1 MWCRSAVNRTSLSLL
16 ATSRTRSSALSAP
29 TRPCVRGAF
38 CWLGF
43 PLANPLPSIPS
54 AADGPALF
62 GDFAGTTGLSDCPWS
77 CITGVCPWTSRCGL
91 WRHPPGATT
100 GSPGSRARCVR
111 TCSGS
116 LTARDSLVSC
126 ILDTPDVA
134 FRFLPRRRRPGG
146 VVFRGSLP
154 GLHVPLST
162 LRGRPRM
169 TRGRCGLLTLHRTT
183 LAFATPRRFSPAH
196 GRIAMFLPRLS
207 RVVGALVVTVLVLSA
222 SPPGAVDAQG
232 KKLKIGVVFD
242 YTGPLAGGG
251 SELQAL
257 GAKIMIDHFIKK
269 GGVEGYQIEALYA
282 DAQSKPEVAI
292 NEAVRLIEQEKV
304 DMLLG
309 FYSSA
314 QCVPVAA
321 RIEQLK
327 KFMWI
332 TTCISS
338 AVLENRHLK
347 YVFRAQPSGRQFGL
361 MSTDFLAQNAKTKLG
376 KDPKDLRVAIIH
388 EDGAYG
394 VDVSKGNEEGAKKA
408 GFNVVLKEGYSATA
422 PDLAPLV
429 TKLKRARPDV
439 IFHTGYNPDI
449 SLFLR
454 QAREL
459 GLRFNALIG
468 HGAGYGVY
476 DKLKEALGKDVN
488 YFYNVD
494 PISIWL
500 ANDKALKP
508 ELLPLIKM
516 VGEEYEKARPGTT
529 VRSAHVGMAASNTYV
544 LMTEV
549 LPRAIKKYG
558 GIDAD
563 SLRKAALEV
572 NLPEGGTMLGF
583 GVKFAGEGSAMAGQ
597 NERAFPVIV
606 QYVDDK
612 PYLVWPKSQQQR
624 DPVLP
629 LPSSSPYAA
638 E

>member
-1 MWCRSAVNRTSLSLL
+1 MFLRRSTVWIL
-16 ATSRTRSSALSAP
+16 
-29 TRPCVRGAF
+29 
-38 CWLGF
+38 
-43 PLANPLPSIPS
+43 
-54 AADGPALF
+54 
-62 GDFAGTTGLSDCPWS
+62 
-77 CITGVCPWTSRCGL
+77 
-91 WRHPPGATT
+91 
-100 GSPGSRARCVR
+100 
-111 TCSGS
+111 
-116 LTARDSLVSC
+116 LVSG
-126 ILDTPDVA
+126 LVA
-134 FRFLPRRRRPGG
+134 A
-146 VVFRGSLP
+146 
-154 GLHVPLST
+154 
-162 LRGRPRM
+162 
-169 TRGRCGLLTLHRTT
+169 LLT
-183 LAFATPRRFSPAH
+183 
-196 GRIAMFLPRLS
+196 G
-207 RVVGALVVTVLVLSA
+207 A
-222 SPPGAVDAQG
+222 SPLRDAHAQA

-251 SELQAL
+251 SDLHAL
-257 GAKIMIDHFIKK
+257 GAKIMIDHFAKK
-269 GGVEGYQIEALYA
+269 GGVEGYQIEAVYA
-282 DAQSKPEVAI
+282 DAQSKPEIAI
-292 NEAVRLIEQEKV
+292 NEAIRLIEQEKV

-314 QCVPVAA
+314 QCVPAAA
-321 RIEQLK
+321 RVEQLH

-338 AVLENRHLK
+338 AVLENRNLK
-347 YVFRAQPSGRQFGL
+347 YVFRVQPSGRQFGL
-361 MSTDFLAQNAKTKLG
+361 MSTDFVAQNAQAKLG
-376 KDPKDLRVAIIH
+376 KDPKGLRVAIIH

-544 LMTEV
+544 FMTEV

-612 PYLVWPKSQQQR
+612 PYVVWPKSLQLR
-624 DPVLP
+624 EPVLK

>member
-1 MWCRSAVNRTSLSLL
+1 MLL
-16 ATSRTRSSALSAP
+16 RRFS
-29 TRPCVRGAF
+29 V
-38 CWLGF
+38 
-43 PLANPLPSIPS
+43 LA
-54 AADGPALF
+54 
-62 GDFAGTTGLSDCPWS
+62 
-77 CITGVCPWTSRCGL
+77 
-91 WRHPPGATT
+91 
-100 GSPGSRARCVR
+100 
-111 TCSGS
+111 
-116 LTARDSLVSC
+116 
-126 ILDTPDVA
+126 
-134 FRFLPRRRRPGG
+134 
-146 VVFRGSLP
+146 
-154 GLHVPLST
+154 
-162 LRGRPRM
+162 
-169 TRGRCGLLTLHRTT
+169 CGLL
-183 LAFATPRRFSPAH
+183 A
-196 GRIAMFLPRLS
+196 
-207 RVVGALVVTVLVLSA
+207 VGLLVSGGSSTDEAL
-222 SPPGAVDAQG
+222 AQG
-232 KKLKIGVVFD
+232 KRLKIGVVYD
-242 YTGPLAGGG
+242 YTGPFAGGG
-251 SELQAL
+251 SELHAL
-257 GAKIMIDHFIKK
+257 GAKIMIDYFIKK
-269 GGVEGYQIEALYA
+269 GGVEGYQIDAVYA
-282 DAQSKPEVAI
+282 DAQSKPDVAI

-314 QCVPVAA
+314 ECVPAAA
-321 RIEQLK
+321 RVEQLK

-338 AVLENRHLK
+338 AVLENRNLK
-347 YVFRAQPSGRQFGL
+347 YVFRVQPSGRQFGL
-361 MSTDFLAQNAKTKLG
+361 MSTDFIAQNAKAKMG
-376 KDPKDLRVAIIH
+376 KEPKDLRVAIIH

-408 GFNVVLKEGYSATA
+408 GFNVVLKEGYAATA
-422 PDLAPLV
+422 PDLASLV

-454 QAREL
+454 QSREL
-459 GLRFNALIG
+459 GLRFSALVG

-508 ELLPLIKM
+508 ELVPMIKM
-516 VGEEYEKARPGTT
+516 VGDEYEKARPGTS

-572 NLPEGGTMLGF
+572 NIPEGGTMLGF
-583 GVKFAGEGSAMAGQ
+583 GVKFAGEGSPMAGQ

-612 PYLVWPKSQQQR
+612 PYVVWPKSLQLR
-624 DPVLP
+624 EPVLP

-638 E
+638 N

>member
-1 MWCRSAVNRTSLSLL
+1 MFLRRSAVWIL
-16 ATSRTRSSALSAP
+16 
-29 TRPCVRGAF
+29 
-38 CWLGF
+38 
-43 PLANPLPSIPS
+43 
-54 AADGPALF
+54 
-62 GDFAGTTGLSDCPWS
+62 
-77 CITGVCPWTSRCGL
+77 
-91 WRHPPGATT
+91 
-100 GSPGSRARCVR
+100 
-111 TCSGS
+111 
-116 LTARDSLVSC
+116 LVSG
-126 ILDTPDVA
+126 LVA
-134 FRFLPRRRRPGG
+134 A
-146 VVFRGSLP
+146 
-154 GLHVPLST
+154 
-162 LRGRPRM
+162 
-169 TRGRCGLLTLHRTT
+169 LLT
-183 LAFATPRRFSPAH
+183 
-196 GRIAMFLPRLS
+196 G
-207 RVVGALVVTVLVLSA
+207 A
-222 SPPGAVDAQG
+222 SPLRDAHAQA

-251 SELQAL
+251 SDLHAL
-257 GAKIMIDHFIKK
+257 GAKIMIDHFAKK
-269 GGVEGYQIEALYA
+269 GGVEGYQIEAVYA
-282 DAQSKPEVAI
+282 DAQSKPEIAI
-292 NEAVRLIEQEKV
+292 NEATRLIEQEKV

-314 QCVPVAA
+314 QCVPAAA
-321 RIEQLK
+321 RVEQLH

-338 AVLENRHLK
+338 AVLENRNLK
-347 YVFRAQPSGRQFGL
+347 YVFRVQPSGRQFGL
-361 MSTDFLAQNAKTKLG
+361 MSTDFVAQNAQAKLG
-376 KDPKDLRVAIIH
+376 KDPKGLRVAIIH

-429 TKLKRARPDV
+429 TKLKRARPEV

-572 NLPEGGTMLGF
+572 NIPEGGTMLGF
-583 GVKFAGEGSAMAGQ
+583 GVKFAGEGSPMAGQ

-612 PYLVWPKSQQQR
+612 PYVVWPKSLQLR
-624 DPVLP
+624 EPVLP

-638 E
+638 N